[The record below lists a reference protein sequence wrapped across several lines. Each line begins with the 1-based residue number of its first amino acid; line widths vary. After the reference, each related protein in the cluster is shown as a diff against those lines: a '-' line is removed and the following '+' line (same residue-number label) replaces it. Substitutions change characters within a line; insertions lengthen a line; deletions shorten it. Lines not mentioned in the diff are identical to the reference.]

1 MAEAGREVA
10 WLGAR
15 QPPST
20 DREGKVVGRDRLG
33 AWVAECVVC
42 ADVAGDGVAG
52 DGVAECAW

>member
-1 MAEAGREVA
+1 
-10 WLGAR
+10 
-15 QPPST
+15 
-20 DREGKVVGRDRLG
+20 LG